1 MGKITKKEAGKRVP
15 FNWVRLKSMWDNGKS
30 YLEMAKALDSHYN
43 EDGDDPTKSIRAK
56 CSVAMTKGI
65 KLDGKLVRFK
75 RRSKPHTDTVSKP
88 KATATKQ
95 AKKPTTKPKVQ
106 KPKVTA
112 KKLAKVVPVSPSSPG
127 KPTQPTEV

>member
-88 KATATKQ
+88 KATA
-95 AKKPTTKPKVQ
+95 
-106 KPKVTA
+106 